1 MEVTFSEGPRY
12 IDGVNID
19 ADVNAGFA
27 KITEVEISDPVTG
40 LLQEE
45 ELDGYE
51 PGQKNKDG
59 SDL

>member
-1 MEVTFSEGPRY
+1 MSDFYVEYTKGPRY

-19 ADVNAGFA
+19 QDVAASFP
-27 KITEVEISDPVTG
+27 KETERAIDEPVTDLNG
-40 LLQEE
+40 R
-45 ELDGYE
+45 GYE